1 MGEPNSMEELDP
13 MTTLALSALSPSDN
27 VSASLL
33 RKSGLHRTVLQSC
46 YDAFK
51 PEIKNLV
58 GWKSLR
64 EFGYKGNW
72 TDDIVS
78 IEKAEELTATWRKVL
93 QSQGLSD
100 EMAVLVYD
108 GEILPAPARDYRLFV
123 LRDGRLLYYAGGFYA
138 TRLFRT
144 ISSPVCGDVLTVL
157 TVLEDTYSSS
167 SVTAS
172 EEPFVVLMRSFGKC
186 LQDAIAERKRR
197 IGDQEKLQAQ
207 IEQLVARVSNK

>member
-1 MGEPNSMEELDP
+1 MGEPNSTDLDV
-13 MTTLALSALSPSDN
+13 MTAVALGALSPSGK

-33 RKSGLHRTVLQSC
+33 RKSGFHRTILQSC

-58 GWKSLR
+58 GWKPLR
-64 EFGYKGNW
+64 EFGYNGSW
-72 TDDIVS
+72 TDEIVS
-78 IEKAEELTATWRKVL
+78 IEKGEELTATWRKVL
-93 QSQGLSD
+93 QSQSLGD

-108 GEILPAPARDYRLFV
+108 GEILPRPARDYRLFV
-123 LRDGRLLYYAGGFYA
+123 LRDGRLLYYAGGFHA
-138 TRLFRT
+138 ARLFRT

-157 TVLEDTYSSS
+157 TVLDDTYSSS
-167 SVTAS
+167 SVTTS